1 MVNRPGETNETA
13 LLELRSMAV
22 FARKETYLNVA
33 KMLEDF
39 ANGTGG
45 RWDWDDYTSAMSY
58 PDDPYLQQVQQRMT
72 NLDRELP
79 SGGRGYCGDGGVEV
93 IRVYVR
99 DLRHRAGK
107 DGPDS
112 DVPV

>member
-1 MVNRPGETNETA
+1 
-13 LLELRSMAV
+13 MAV
-22 FARKETYLNVA
+22 FARKETYLDVA

-58 PDDPYLQQVQQRMT
+58 PDDPYLQEVQQRMT
-72 NLDRELP
+72 NLDREFP
-79 SGGRGYCGDGGVEV
+79 SGGRGYCGEGGVEV
-93 IRVYVR
+93 IRAYVR